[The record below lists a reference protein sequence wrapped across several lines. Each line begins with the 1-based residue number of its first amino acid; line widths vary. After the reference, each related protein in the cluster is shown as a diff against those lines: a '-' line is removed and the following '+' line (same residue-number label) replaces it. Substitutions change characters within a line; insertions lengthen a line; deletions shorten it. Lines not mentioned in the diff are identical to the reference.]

1 MRINSSQMN
10 VDTQFAPLDELTQI
24 ISVDRRPLSQWYDA
38 QNGTYLPDRTTNP
51 LTLRPV
57 VQATDPDTQKKYSPT
72 FVTVIWYQREGNGSE
87 QQITNTVE
95 SQNAPYT
102 VKATGDLVVRKNVTN
117 AAPVTLRCV
126 IIYRDPRMAV
136 NVQTEAQVVL
146 TTNVDSSARYD
157 VYIQTP
163 KVVEFNPLSGET
175 SSKTITAKATLG
187 EEDATSSVIFEW
199 YALDR
204 GHSSEMKIDNTDDPF
219 ICYVSGQGTASLV
232 IDALYCDNL
241 TVICRIKKS
250 ASASLEPCRDTVSVL
265 WKVPSIDAVIQGDN
279 GAMARETIDTMN
291 FTVNYN
297 AAQGIGTLSD
307 EVIANNFAI
316 RWQKRNST
324 GGYSFVSWGREVLMS
339 GGDMRTTNMTSTL
352 MQAETFLRSEY
363 VAVVQG
369 SSVVTQDGKIVC
381 CRKIE

>member
-24 ISVDRRPLSQWYDA
+24 ISVDGRPLSQWYDA

-102 VKATGDLVVRKNVTN
+102 VKTTGDLVVRKNVTN

-126 IIYRDPRMAV
+126 IIYQDPRMAV

-146 TTNVDSSARYD
+146 TTNLDSSARYD

-175 SSKTITAKATLG
+175 SSKTIAAKATLG

-297 AAQGIGTLSD
+297 AAQGIGSLSD
-307 EVIANNFAI
+307 EVIADNFAI
-316 RWQKRNST
+316 RWQN
-324 GGYSFVSWGREVLMS
+324 Y
-339 GGDMRTTNMTSTL
+339 
-352 MQAETFLRSEY
+352 
-363 VAVVQG
+363 
-369 SSVVTQDGKIVC
+369 
-381 CRKIE
+381 